1 MRALKE
7 AGTGGPEGHGLPSSA
22 EDPLVIRQ
30 FELSDLPQVIEL
42 DNEVFGCYD
51 PQIFITFHEY
61 HPRTILVAES
71 QGRVVGFILGFKHTP
86 LEGRVFWLAVRTQ
99 YQNMGVGRQLLTALL
114 RIFRRLGAMSATL
127 EVRIG
132 NRNAQALYTSMG
144 FQMVTIIPS
153 YYSDGE
159 AALIM
164 SRRL

>member
-1 MRALKE
+1 MRSLNEIGAS
-7 AGTGGPEGHGLPSSA
+7 GPQGRNLPGSGEG
-22 EDPLVIRQ
+22 PLVIRQ
-30 FELSDLPQVIEL
+30 FELSDLPQVMEL

-71 QGRVVGFILGFKHTP
+71 GGRIVGFILGFKHTP
-86 LEGRVFWLAVRTQ
+86 LEGRIFWLAVRTQ
-99 YQNMGVGRQLLTALL
+99 YQNIGVGRQLLTALL
-114 RIFRRLGAMSATL
+114 RIFRRLGAVSATL

-144 FQMVTIIPS
+144 FEMVTVVPS